1 MDYRF
6 EHVEEILEKKW
17 CNKCK
22 IDHLLRIDAMLYQNL
37 GKTSSKVER
46 AEVKK
51 KSKKIYLNIKKID
64 AEIGERLVS
73 SMD

>member
-22 IDHLLRIDAMLYQNL
+22 IDHLLHIDAMLYQNL
-37 GKTSSKVER
+37 GKTSSKAER
-46 AEVKK
+46 TEVKK
-51 KSKKIYLNIKKID
+51 KSKK
-64 AEIGERLVS
+64 S
-73 SMD
+73 T

>member
-22 IDHLLRIDAMLYQNL
+22 IDHLLHIDAMLYQNL
-37 GKTSSKVER
+37 GETSSKAER
-46 AEVKK
+46 TEVKK